1 MPPRRPERSAEL
13 IRRRFA
19 RRGRRSAAVL
29 IAAGLLAS
37 ATLMFAQGEA
47 PPAESPAAPAPAA
60 SESAAKPAEQNA
72 PATTTPPVA
81 APSAAQIPWEL
92 RPYVVELP
100 VSFVSDPS
108 LTANVRAAFLQ
119 SLRQR
124 LIDDLGPMWELNLSE
139 ASGESLTSPEHLGI
153 VTADEVKTRW
163 AAPETDKVILL
174 VVGKSGNDREFSVR
188 EWDASSRN
196 LGPVVTGTSGDR
208 RLDVITAG
216 NVVRNAFRSLVMV
229 DAVEGNNIKVRVR
242 AGELLP
248 PDASAT
254 QLVAGDLLA
263 PFYRQLDR
271 KREVRQVS
279 FVPWTLLKIE
289 SVDRARLGAKMYSV
303 SRISPATRRLE
314 SLALEVRPWHAET
327 RLKVVPRTNPGNP
340 VAGARVDIVD
350 RMPTSADPV
359 PDRLTVRTDRHGSFT
374 VQAEPTPQIRYAI
387 IHSGQAILARVPFCP
402 GAEREM
408 TINVIDDTP
417 RLAVE
422 GELALLEA
430 DLIELVARRQ
440 ILLVRANS
448 LAKQGKAD
456 ETKEII
462 AELKGLPGTDSIQQR
477 IALVRT
483 AGVESA
489 KARKD
494 TVAESRIVKLCTT
507 LLTTAKSHLDEE
519 KFTESLRSLEELA
532 AVGREAAKKK

>member
-1 MPPRRPERSAEL
+1 LFEQR
-13 IRRRFA
+13 A
-19 RRGRRSAAVL
+19 RRLAAVF
-29 IAAGLLAS
+29 IATGILAS
-37 ATLMFAQGEA
+37 ATLLVAQDQA
-47 PPAESPAAPAPAA
+47 PSTENRPAPAPGA
-60 SESAAKPAEQNA
+60 EVKPEGQATA
-72 PATTTPPVA
+72 GTTTPPVA
-81 APSAAQIPWEL
+81 APAAALIPWEL
-92 RPYVVELP
+92 RPYVIELP
-100 VSFVSDPS
+100 VSFVSDPA
-108 LTANVRAAFLQ
+108 LTATARTVFLQ

-124 LIDDLGPMWELNLSE
+124 LTDDLGRMWELNLSE
-139 ASGESLTSPEHLGI
+139 ATGESLTSPEHLGI
-153 VTADEVKTRW
+153 ITADEVKTRW

-174 VVGKSGNDREFSVR
+174 VVGRSGNDREFSVR
-188 EWDASSRN
+188 EWDVSSRN
-196 LGPVVTGTSGDR
+196 LGPVVTGTSSDR

-216 NVVRNAFRSLVMV
+216 NVVRNAFRSLVMI
-229 DAVEGNNIKVRVR
+229 DAVEGQSTKLRVR

-248 PDASAT
+248 PDSSAA
-254 QLVAGDLLA
+254 QLVVGDLVA

-279 FVPWTLLKIE
+279 FVPWTLLKVE
-289 SVDRARLGAKMYSV
+289 TVERARITARTFSV
-303 SRISPATRRLE
+303 SRVASATRRLE
-314 SLALEVRPWHAET
+314 ALALEVRPWHAET

-359 PDRLTVRTDRHGSFT
+359 PDRLTVRTDRNGSFT
-374 VQAEPTPQIRYAI
+374 VPAEPTPQIRYAI
-387 IHSGQAILARVPFCP
+387 INSGQAILARVPFCP

-440 ILLVRANS
+440 ILLVRANGF
-448 LAKQGKAD
+448 AKQGKAD
-456 ETKEII
+456 EAKEII
-462 AELKGLPGTDSIQQR
+462 AELKTLPGTDSIQQR

-489 KARKD
+489 RARKD

-519 KFTESLRSLEELA
+519 KFAESLRSLEELA